1 MDEKIIKT
9 KYLPLLRDIQK
20 KLYIVLGTGFVG
32 GIIGFIYYQKILNFV
47 LKSFNLKGITI
58 VLTNPYQFFDLAVNT
73 GLTVGICIALPLFIF
88 FALSFLKP
96 ALKSEEFSLLLRL
109 TPLSLLLFVGGF
121 IFGAWIMQFVVSIY
135 NQTTVDFNVS
145 NFWDIGHFFA
155 QIMIL
160 GLCMGLV
167 FQLPII
173 ITILLKLR
181 VLKKAQLSSKR
192 KFVYAGILV
201 FAAILPPN
209 DIISLSILTLVPLF
223 LFEVALLLN

>member
-1 MDEKIIKT
+1 MDEKALAAKF
-9 KYLPLLRDIQK
+9 LPILRDIQK
-20 KLYIVLGTGFVG
+20 KLYIVLGAGAVGAVGGFV
-32 GIIGFIYYQKILNFV
+32 YYQKILNFI

-73 GLTVGICIALPLFIF
+73 GLTVGVCVALPLLIF
-88 FALSFLKP
+88 FALTFLKP
-96 ALKSEEFSLLLRL
+96 ALKHHEFSLLLRL
-109 TPLSLLLFVGGF
+109 TPISLILFVAGF

-135 NQTTVDFNVS
+135 SQTTVDFNVS

-155 QIMIL
+155 QILIL

-167 FQLPII
+167 FQLPVV
-173 ITILLKLR
+173 ITILLRLG
-181 VLKKAQLSSKR
+181 VIKKTILASKR